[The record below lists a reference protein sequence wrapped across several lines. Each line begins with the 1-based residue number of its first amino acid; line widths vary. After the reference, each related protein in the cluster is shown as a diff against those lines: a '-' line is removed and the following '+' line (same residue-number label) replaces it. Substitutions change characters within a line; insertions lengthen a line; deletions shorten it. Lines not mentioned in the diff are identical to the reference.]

1 MQTPEPAV
9 RGRSAF
15 AAAFFSALQPGLGHA
30 YLGRW
35 GRGLVWAAPTLLF
48 LAFAAG
54 VIRNDGLKPTLEH
67 FSAPSWQFGILVGL
81 VIDLLYRVASA
92 VDAYRVA
99 RQRVQPRRSSSVG
112 TSASGAGLLVAVL
125 VMVLAHAAV
134 ADPVYG
140 VYTTFQNLSNG
151 PNDTIN
157 PNASLDPDI
166 ASALA
171 FTPAPTDTE
180 APGETPGPTD
190 TPEPTASPIDFGKDR
205 INILLIGADAGRA
218 NDNSYLTDTM
228 IVMSIDPPT
237 GRVALI
243 SMPRDTVGVPLPKG
257 TKAYNAYGG
266 DYGCPTCKINTLY
279 TIARLRP
286 DLFPGS
292 NAQRGYQALMG
303 ALGTAYGLDIPYYV
317 AVDLAGFP
325 QIIDTLGGVT
335 IDVQV
340 PVYDDQYPANAG
352 QGATK
357 LYIPPGIQYMDG
369 STALAYAR
377 SRHATSDF
385 DRAARQQRVISS
397 IRAQTDIS
405 TLLSPGVISSL
416 FQELSNTIRTNIP
429 PELFP
434 KFVGLAQQIDFNRR
448 VSLVLTP
455 PTFSTICYPCPP
467 SGLYELK
474 ANPNAIRKA
483 VQNVFNTDPAVEE
496 QRQKISA
503 EGAVVQV
510 LNGTTQ
516 SNYTTTRVADALT
529 TYGIDAAVPPVNGG
543 LADKQD
549 YTSTTITVW
558 NGAEDDNP
566 TTLDVLQKLFHTT
579 VVTANDPNQ
588 TTPVDFTVVVGT
600 GTAVPPDGE

>member
-1 MQTPEPAV
+1 M
-9 RGRSAF
+9 
-15 AAAFFSALQPGLGHA
+15 
-30 YLGRW
+30 
-35 GRGLVWAAPTLLF
+35 LF

-54 VIRNDGLKPTLEH
+54 VIRSDGLKPTLEH
-67 FSAPSWQFGILVGL
+67 FTAPSWLFGTLVVL
-81 VIDLLYRVASA
+81 FIDLVYRVASA

-99 RQRVQPRRSSSVG
+99 RRRAQPGRTSSIG
-112 TSASGAGLLVAVL
+112 ASASGAGLLAVVL

-134 ADPVYG
+134 ADPIYG
-140 VYTTFQNLSNG
+140 VYSSFGVIGGGG
-151 PNDTIN
+151 PDASID

-228 IVMSIDPPT
+228 IVMSIDPTT

-266 DYGCPTCKINTLY
+266 AYGCPTCKINTLY

-325 QIIDTLGGVT
+325 QIINTLGGVT

-397 IRAQTDIS
+397 IREQTDLS
-405 TLLSPGVISSL
+405 TLLSPGVINSL

-434 KFVGLAQQIDFNRR
+434 KFINLAQQIDFNRR

-455 PTFSTICYPCPP
+455 PTFSSICYPCPP
-467 SGLYELK
+467 SGLYELT
-474 ANPNAIRKA
+474 ANVPAIRKA
-483 VQNVFNTDPAVEE
+483 VQNVFNTDPAVEA
-496 QRQKISA
+496 QRQKISSEA
-503 EGAVVQV
+503 AVVQV

-516 SNYTTTRVADALT
+516 SNYTSTRVADALT

-549 YTSTTITVW
+549 YTSTTITAW
-558 NGAEDDNP
+558 NGAGDDNP
-566 TTLDVLQKLFHTT
+566 TTLDVLQKLFH
-579 VVTANDPNQ
+579 VTAVTADDPNQ